1 MNGADEAFGS
11 LAREAIA
18 GGAFPGAALRVEGRG
33 ELLFEGYWGD
43 LGRSPLAGSSPPPL
57 GPSTLFD
64 LASLSKLFTATAILR
79 LVSLG
84 RLSLGEKVSGL
95 YRRFSRSLGLEEG
108 LLPRL
113 ERGLGEID
121 LAALLSHSSGIHY
134 WHPFYASQG
143 RPFESILAEVLE
155 AHPPTGQVV
164 YSDLNFMILG
174 RLVEG
179 LSGKPFQDAMRDL
192 VISPLGLGRTSYG
205 KPLGSA
211 APTEFGNRIERSM
224 VAGLGLSFD
233 GWRDESVAIQGEPD
247 DGNCHYYFHGA
258 AGHAGVFS
266 GPGDLCRLGLL
277 YLHAGL
283 SDGKPFLDPALAS
296 EAMRDRGGGR
306 GLGFQLGE
314 NYPGGGAGHT
324 GFTGTYLHVNEG
336 SGLVIALLASRL
348 HEPRPVDI
356 NPVRREFSRIAL
368 SLFG

>member
-1 MNGADEAFGS
+1 MSGAEEAFGS
-11 LAREAIA
+11 LAREAMA
-18 GGAFPGAALRVEGRG
+18 DGAFPGAALRVESRDA
-33 ELLFEGYWGD
+33 LLFEGCWGD
-43 LGRSPLAGSSPPPL
+43 MGPSPI

-84 RLSLGEKVSGL
+84 RLSLGDRVSGL
-95 YRRFSRSLGLEEG
+95 YRRFSQALGVGEG
-108 LLPRL
+108 ALRRL
-113 ERGLGEID
+113 EGGLGDID

-134 WHPFYASQG
+134 WYPFYTSSG
-143 RPFESILAEVLE
+143 RPFEAILADVLE
-155 AHPPTGQVV
+155 AHPPSGQVV

-179 LSGKPFQDAMRDL
+179 LSGKPFPDAMRDL
-192 VISPLGLGRTSYG
+192 VLSPLGLGRTSYG
-205 KPLGSA
+205 KPLGIA

-233 GWRDESVAIQGEPD
+233 GWRDETVAIQGEPD

-266 GPGDLCRLGLL
+266 GPADLCRLGLL
-277 YLHAGL
+277 YLNGGR
-283 SDGKPFLDPALAS
+283 SGGKAFLDPAIAAA
-296 EAMRDRGGGR
+296 AMRDRRGGR

-336 SGLVIALLASRL
+336 SGLVLALLASRL
-348 HEPRPVDI
+348 NEPRPVDI
-356 NPVRREFSRIAL
+356 NPIRREFSRIAL